1 MLTVDIETSIRVQD
15 SLELGLSYFMAA
27 LARLKGVLDRARNS
41 DDGRV
46 VLYLLDEILQGTNT
60 GERAIAVRGVARHL
74 LDAGAIGVM
83 TTHDLGLAAEEPL
96 NTAARL
102 AHFPELVDG
111 HGRTTFDYRLRPGPA
126 TSRNALRL
134 MWLIGLGQ
142 AGTAP

>member
-1 MLTVDIETSIRVQD
+1 
-15 SLELGLSYFMAA
+15 MAA
-27 LARLKGVLDRARNS
+27 LARLKGVLDRARNR

-83 TTHDLGLAAEEPL
+83 TTHDLGLATEEPL

-102 AHFPELVDG
+102 AHFTELVDE
-111 HGRTTFDYRLRPGPA
+111 HGGMTFDYRLRPGLA

-134 MWLIGLGQ
+134 MRLIGIGDDPP
-142 AGTAP
+142 A